1 MQINRKPR
9 VLFTGGGGAGSEALN
24 RFLSTNYE
32 VFFADADPN
41 SFNPTINPKK
51 CHEIP
56 MANDPSFVKSI
67 VSLSK
72 KLKLDLLVP
81 TVDEELLTLRDAE
94 DAMDCRI
101 LLPPK
106 DFISLHLD
114 KFKSAQCLI
123 NAGLSAPRTSILGEI
138 KEDFPFVLK
147 PRTGRGSRN
156 VSIVYSE
163 RELDA
168 QLLISRMKANEFVVQ
183 ELVHGQEYTVMM
195 VANAKKKLRAIVPV
209 LVINKKG
216 ITIEAETLND
226 KEIISACTKIHELNP
241 VSGYY
246 NIQLIKEVDGTVKP
260 FEINPRVSTT
270 ACLGLAAG
278 VDFVAIALDEGDISI
293 DTEKQLLPFSEKLKL
308 KRFWY
313 NQINL

>member
-1 MQINRKPR
+1 MQIKRKPR

-24 RFLSTNYE
+24 RLLSPNYE
-32 VFFADADPN
+32 VYFADADLN
-41 SFNPTINPKK
+41 SVSQNINSEK

-56 MANDPSFVKSI
+56 MANDPHFVNSI

-81 TVDEELLTLRDAE
+81 TVDEELLPLRDAE

-101 LLPPK
+101 LLPSK

-114 KFKSAQCLI
+114 KLKSAQCLI
-123 NAGLSAPRTSILGEI
+123 NAGLPAPRTSIVGEMQ
-138 KEDFPFVLK
+138 EEFPLILK

-156 VSIVYSE
+156 VSIVSSKQ
-163 RELDA
+163 ELDA
-168 QLLISRMKANEFVVQ
+168 QLLLSRMEASKFIVQ

-195 VANAKKKLRAIVPV
+195 VANAEKKLRAVVPV
-209 LVINKKG
+209 LVGHKKG
-216 ITIEAETLND
+216 ITIEAETVND
-226 KEIISACTKIHELNP
+226 KEIICACTKIHELNP

-246 NIQLIKEVDGTVKP
+246 NIQLIKEDGGSVKP

-278 VDFVAIALDEGDISI
+278 VDFVAIALEERNVSVAF
-293 DTEKQLLPFSEKLKL
+293 KNQLLPFKEKLKL

-313 NQINL
+313 NQIYV

>member
-1 MQINRKPR
+1 MQIKRKPR

-24 RFLSTNYE
+24 RFLSKNYE
-32 VFFADADPN
+32 VYFADADPN
-41 SFNPTINPKK
+41 SMDPTINPKK
-51 CHEIP
+51 RHEIP
-56 MANDPSFVKSI
+56 MANDPSFVTSI

-81 TVDEELLTLRDAE
+81 TVDEELLPLRDVE
-94 DAMDCRI
+94 DSMDCRI

-106 DFISLHLD
+106 NFISLHLD
-114 KFKSAQCLI
+114 KFKSAQFLI
-123 NAGLSAPRTSILGEI
+123 NAGLPAPRTSVVGDTQ
-138 KEDFPFVLK
+138 EDFPFILK

-156 VSIVYSE
+156 VSIVSSE
-163 RELDA
+163 HELDA
-168 QLLISRMKANEFVVQ
+168 RLLLSRMEASEFVVQ

-195 VANAKKKLRAIVPV
+195 VANAEKKLRAIVPV
-209 LVINKKG
+209 LVVNKKG
-216 ITIEAETLND
+216 ITIEAETVSD
-226 KEIISACTKIHELNP
+226 KEIICACTKIHELNP

-278 VDFVAIALDEGDISI
+278 VDFVAIALEEGDISI
-293 DTEKQLLPFSEKLKL
+293 VTENQLLPFKERLKL

-313 NQINL
+313 NQIYV